1 MMQSKNKG
9 KNKSVGEGDQG
20 GGVMGSLWGSML
32 LKMSPLFCLIPSG
45 CNSTA
50 FRERGK
56 ERALKRKSSVMRMGR
71 GGGCYDYY

>member
-1 MMQSKNKG
+1 
-9 KNKSVGEGDQG
+9 
-20 GGVMGSLWGSML
+20 MGSLWGSMD
-32 LKMSPLFCLIPSG
+32 LKTSPLFCLIPSG

-71 GGGCYDYY
+71 GGEGVAMTTTDIAGCQPCFAGASRGAQ